1 MFIHVHRNT
10 PWYNPS
16 SLINDL
22 PPIVQ
27 SLVNGLD
34 HGNPSLD
41 EMNKIIMMLRDARIA
56 KEEIERKN
64 AKEEIERK
72 NAKEEIERKNAKEEK
87 ERKETEKEIENE
99 KEESE
104 APLVTDIPN
113 NDPLTA
119 LEMKLKQFVTNQL
132 ALLEQKLET
141 KLNNLVRR
149 LDNLESVNN
158 K

>member
-34 HGNPSLD
+34 HGNSSLD
-41 EMNKIIMMLRDARIA
+41 EMNKIIMMLRDARI
-56 KEEIERKN
+56 